1 MANPRA
7 IVDLTHEV
15 RRLATGKIGDINDI
29 NRETTFLARNALIEA
44 ARAGEAGKGFAV
56 VANQVKHVSKR
67 IGEITDILNKA
78 LAGSLTRLTEL
89 GDSMIDRMH
98 AHDGQRCADL
108 ALNMIDIVDRNLY
121 ERSCDVRWWATDSAV
136 VDCVTY
142 DSEEMCRHASERLSV
157 ILDSYTVYKD
167 LWVVDAQGT
176 VIASGRGETYPV
188 VGQQVGG
195 AKWFE
200 AALATG
206 SGADYVAFDVE
217 ALPQLRNA
225 QVATYATAIREGG
238 EANGQVL
245 GALVIFFVWAPQA
258 AAVVKGVR
266 LSEEEWARTRCLIVD
281 SSFRVIAS
289 SDGEGVLQETFRLK
303 THGEATG
310 FYREAD
316 GGTVSFAATPG
327 YETYRGLGWFAV
339 VCQRA
344 VGAGAAEL
352 V

>member
-29 NRETTFLARNALIEA
+29 NRETTFLALNALIEA
-44 ARAGEAGKGFAV
+44 ALAGKGFAV
-56 VANQVKHVSKR
+56 VANHVKHVSKR
-67 IGEITDILNKA
+67 IGEITDILNKE

-108 ALNMIDIVDRNLY
+108 VLNMIDIVDHNLY

-142 DSEEMCRHASERLSV
+142 DSEEMSRHASERLSV

-176 VIASGRGETYPV
+176 VITSGRGETYPV
-188 VGQQVGG
+188 IGQQVGG

-206 SGADYVAFDVE
+206 SGADYVAFDVGGPAAVE
-217 ALPQLRNA
+217 ACAGGDLCHRDPRGRRGERAGARGVGDLLRLGAAGRGGGQGREAERGGVGEDALPDRGF
-225 QVATYATAIREGG
+225 VVSGDREFGWG
-238 EANGQVL
+238 RGDAGDVPAEDPWRG
-245 GALVIFFVWAPQA
+245 
-258 AAVVKGVR
+258 
-266 LSEEEWARTRCLIVD
+266 D
-281 SSFRVIAS
+281 
-289 SDGEGVLQETFRLK
+289 GVLSRGGWR
-303 THGEATG
+303 HG
-310 FYREAD
+310 
-316 GGTVSFAATPG
+316 VV
-327 YETYRGLGWFAV
+327 RGD
-339 VCQRA
+339 
-344 VGAGAAEL
+344 AG